1 MLCCVL
7 AAVIKIFFCLSL
19 SSFLVGTP
27 LLFVSL
33 SFLLF
38 LIIISQFSTSFKG
51 QRKPQPTTPDVGEA
65 SQERGIIVPF
75 LGTTVPPLC
84 YRHHLFDSF
93 IPYPPRW
100 SSIGS
105 FNSSSFV
112 IIIDLFVNDPFLK
125 YTCFLVLFKP
135 FWSFLHAC
143 VVCILYIIY
152 YVPSSSLFINVFF
165 LISYVCFC
173 FHVTRSCYLWCVLF

>member
-1 MLCCVL
+1 MFVL
-7 AAVIKIFFCLSL
+7 GAVVKIFCLSL
-19 SSFLVGTP
+19 HFGWNPSSFFL
-27 LLFVSL
+27 L

-38 LIIISQFSTSFKG
+38 SSSSQQRVKG
-51 QRKPQPTTPDVGEA
+51 QRKPLPTPPHVGEA